1 MERSNPILDTEAHNA
16 INYLV
21 GFLGEQQV
29 EDKIRRTH
37 QILSIES
44 GAYLEYWVKPNA
56 SFWLG
61 LEACRTL
68 IRKYG
73 TLAGLLKEDLYFPV
87 EFAAELRELSK
98 SMPEKRQADFRS
110 RILKSDYLAP
120 VFLEIGAA
128 AHYFQLGYD
137 IEWLLPSIVQGNRSP
152 EFVASASG
160 MSFEVECKS
169 QAPDSG
175 RMIARPHFYKTTDKI
190 HHLLLS
196 LGLAGKVLISVPV
209 RLPISDVWKQEL
221 LDAIKSAATPGQNT
235 TILSDS
241 TLVEMSLLPAEN
253 FIVPATEVFREVT
266 RIQEPHSHVAIAGR
280 RVRDSI
286 HAPVIL
292 KVKSTSPDQVLASYL
307 KDLRDANRQL
317 SGTKAGIIMCFVPEI
332 QSFEGLQ
339 SGSALYNMTGIF
351 FQQHAKSSVYAVSY
365 VSDAVVARDE
375 IYVTRKG
382 PALVFYNP
390 YYDKQFGENM
400 PIIFS
405 AQSSAAHR

>member
-1 MERSNPILDTEAHNA
+1 MERNRPILDTEAHDA

-29 EDKIRRTH
+29 DNKIRRTH
-37 QILSIES
+37 QILSMES

-61 LEACRTL
+61 LEVCRTL
-68 IRKYG
+68 IREYG
-73 TLAGLLKEDLYFPV
+73 TLAGLLTKDLYFPV

-98 SMPEKRQADFRS
+98 SMPEKRQKDFRS
-110 RILKSDYLAP
+110 RILKSDSLAP

-137 IEWLLPSIVQGNRSP
+137 IEWPLPTIGQGNRSP

-175 RMIARPHFYKTTDKI
+175 RMIVRPHFYRIVDKI
-190 HHLLLS
+190 HHLLS
-196 LGLAGKVLISVPV
+196 SVGLAGKVLISVPI
-209 RLPISDVWKQEL
+209 RLPISDIWKREL
-221 LDAIKSAATPGQNT
+221 LNAIKSAANTQQNV
-235 TILSDS
+235 IALSDS
-241 TLVEMSLLPAEN
+241 TLVEMSLLPVEN
-253 FIVPATEVFREVT
+253 FIVPMTEVFREAA
-266 RIQEPHSHVAIAGR
+266 RMQEPHSHVAIAGT
-280 RVRDSI
+280 RVGDFI

-292 KVKSTSPDQVLASYL
+292 KVKSISPDQVLSSYI

-317 SGTKAGIIMCFVPEI
+317 SGTKAGIIMCFIPEI
-332 QSFEGLQ
+332 QSFRGLE
-339 SGSALYNMTGIF
+339 SGSALHNMTGKF
-351 FQQHAKSSVYAVSY
+351 FQQHAQPSVYAVSY
-365 VSDAVVARDE
+365 VSDAILARDE
-375 IYVTRKG
+375 ISVTRNG

-390 YYDKQFGENM
+390 NYDKEFGENM
-400 PIIFS
+400 PIIFN
-405 AQSSAAHR
+405 AQSLAA